1 MSFLSKCV
9 LIYFCLIKTKTKTLF
24 CFCSVNLDAMLTFN
38 MHQNLNAATKNPAFF
53 SDVLQNFL
61 WLAQTHRN
69 VFISYSNKQYHLLRT
84 ERPNQQHGVLS
95 KATLCVCVCWV
106 WKDFPTVFGHPSR
119 KMLVINNIQLWK
131 LDMCSQRLLKS

>member
-84 ERPNQQHGVLS
+84 EQPNQQHGVLS
-95 KATLCVCVCWV
+95 KATLCVCVLGVKRFSHCFWSSKQENV
-106 WKDFPTVFGHPSR
+106 GH
-119 KMLVINNIQLWK
+119 KQHTA
-131 LDMCSQRLLKS
+131 LKTWHV